1 MINLER
7 KNILVDCR
15 NALDIHDIPAIE
27 VMEKVQEFF
36 GVDYFQSPIDWE
48 SDAFPFLY
56 MTQADTGNY
65 RIVGLRHDKNWKKLG
80 DDRIVVDWVN
90 LHHQDTRAPSLRAQN
105 VDFDEDLL

>member
-1 MINLER
+1 MINLKR

-36 GVDYFQSPIDWE
+36 GVDYFQSPTDWK

-80 DDRIVVDWVN
+80 SNKIVVDWVN
-90 LHHQDTRAPSLRAQN
+90 LHHEDIFGPRLYAQKT
-105 VDFDEDLL
+105 DFNEELL

>member
-15 NALDIHDIPAIE
+15 NALDIYVIPYVV
-27 VMEKVQEFF
+27 VMERVQEFF

-48 SDAFPFLY
+48 SDKFPFLY

-80 DDRIVVDWVN
+80 NGRIVVDWVN
-90 LHHQDTRAPSLRAQN
+90 LHHKGIGGPRLHTQDT
-105 VDFDEDLL
+105 DFDEKLL